1 MTDKKPRGLGSLI
14 ASTGSPAGSHAAASQ
29 TQLLDIPID
38 DVLPSPRQPRRT
50 FGKEGLESL
59 AQSIR
64 QHGLL
69 QPVVVRPM
77 GDKFELIAGER
88 RWRATKL
95 AGSTTI
101 SAVSKPADNA
111 QSLTLSII
119 ENLQREDLDPVEE
132 ATAFQTL
139 INDLNLTQEQV
150 AVHVGKDRSTI
161 TNALRLLELPLA
173 IQAKLSS
180 GALTPGHAR
189 VLLAVPDPV
198 LQSGLAER
206 AADKKLSVRE
216 LELLVYGQRRITG
229 PSSRFER
236 PAHVR
241 DIENRLAARLGV
253 RVRLREGRHGG
264 KLVIEFGSNEDFL
277 RILEALGLDTTE
289 V

>member
-1 MTDKKPRGLGSLI
+1 MTEHKPRGLGSLV
-14 ASTGSPAGSHAAASQ
+14 ASTGKPTALQATASQ
-29 TQLLDIPID
+29 TQLIEIPVDDIT
-38 DVLPSPRQPRRT
+38 PSPRQPRRT

-59 AQSIR
+59 AESIR

-77 GDKFELIAGER
+77 DDKFELIAGER

-95 AGSTTI
+95 SGSKTI

-161 TNALRLLELPLA
+161 ANALRLLELPLS

-180 GALTPGHAR
+180 GSLTPGHAR

-198 LQSGLAER
+198 LQTGLAER

-216 LELLVYGQRRITG
+216 LELLVYGQRRLTG
-229 PSSRFER
+229 PSTRYAR

-253 RVRLREGRHGG
+253 RVRLKEGARGG
-264 KLVIEFGSNEDFL
+264 RLVIEFGSNEEFL
-277 RILEALGLDTTE
+277 RILEVLGLNTDE